1 MKADGAHHGQ
11 SQEEPNFVTDN
22 SSLKKKKTTIFLLS
36 KRMGFPDV
44 AVTGCPLCFY
54 ILSL

>member
-22 SSLKKKKTTIFLLS
+22 SSLKKKTIFLLS
-36 KRMGFPDV
+36 KQMGFPDV

>member
-1 MKADGAHHGQ
+1 MKADGARHSQ
-11 SQEEPNFVTDN
+11 SQEEPNCVTDN
-22 SSLKKKKTTIFLLS
+22 SSLKKTIFLLS
-36 KRMGFPDV
+36 KQMGFSDV

>member
-22 SSLKKKKTTIFLLS
+22 SSLKKKTTIFLLS
-36 KRMGFPDV
+36 KQMGFPDV

>member
-1 MKADGAHHGQ
+1 MKADGAHHSQ
-11 SQEEPNFVTDN
+11 SQEEPNCVTDN
-22 SSLKKKKTTIFLLS
+22 SSLKKKKTIFLLS
-36 KRMGFPDV
+36 KQMGFPDV

>member
-1 MKADGAHHGQ
+1 MKADGAHHSQ
-11 SQEEPNFVTDN
+11 SQEEPNCVTDN
-22 SSLKKKKTTIFLLS
+22 SSLKKKKKTIFLLS
-36 KRMGFPDV
+36 KQMGFPDV